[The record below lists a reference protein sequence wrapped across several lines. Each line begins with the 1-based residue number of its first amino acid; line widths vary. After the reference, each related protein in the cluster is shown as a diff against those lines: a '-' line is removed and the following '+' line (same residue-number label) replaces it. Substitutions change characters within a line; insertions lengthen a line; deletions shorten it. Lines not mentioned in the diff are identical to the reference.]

1 MIKPT
6 QILQQPH
13 LLPLQKNRNLVL
25 PCGLFTIL
33 IFRQHLIEYF
43 NGYIYI
49 ERNSIETGGN
59 PAFVKQE
66 IKYYNEQLSKLK

>member
-13 LLPLQKNRNLVL
+13 MYLQKNRNLVL
-25 PCGLFTIL
+25 TCGLFTIL
-33 IFRQHLIEYF
+33 IFRHYLIEYF
-43 NGYIYI
+43 KEYIYI

-59 PAFVKQE
+59 LASVKQE